1 MVEPKKRPGMI
12 LYREELGI
20 FLLLDPVEGAEAIR
34 LLTRRF
40 MFQEEPKTENP
51 RIKLFLD
58 IALPKQEA
66 DEEKYKA
73 KQLQGRE
80 AGIASGEARR
90 TKANDRSTKTNDRS
104 TKANDTST
112 ETNDTSTDV
121 NKQKQKQNNKQ
132 NIKQN
137 NIYISSSSA
146 SEKPDLESDFNQ
158 FWNVYP
164 RHEDRAKALKAY
176 AKARKAGTSQQDLEE
191 GAKRYSQMIQ
201 AERTEKQFIKLGAT
215 WLNGRCWENEYQAAA
230 AAVPDLINSDGKS
243 YDELQR
249 LAELKA
255 LKA

>member
-1 MVEPKKRPGMI
+1 MIEPKKRPGMI

-73 KQLQGRE
+73 KQLQGRA

-90 TKANDRSTKTNDRS
+90 TKANDRSTELNERS
-104 TKANDTST
+104 TKAN
-112 ETNDTSTDV
+112 ETSTDV

-137 NIYISSSSA
+137 DIYISSSSA

-230 AAVPDLINSDGKS
+230 AAVPDLISSDGKS